1 MKCGGRGQNTHSHT
15 KKRRWYDRRW
25 QDRRIGSA
33 KRDREKYGSKQTA
46 KPKKDVKEI

>member
-1 MKCGGRGQNTHSHT
+1 MGGEVRIHTHT
-15 KKRRWYDRRW
+15 QKKRRWYDRRW

-33 KRDREKYGSKQTA
+33 KIDREKYGSKKTA